1 MIHADSSVNCE
12 RTYEGGCSNWNSRTL
27 NLNFNDHEYTIED
40 CHNLCLQ
47 NAKCGGFFVGTGTKH
62 CLLVKAGCRDDDNP
76 LWDYYA
82 MTDCS
87 KTGLCHILRFWKIIM
102 LIWKCKSTFLWL
114 RKNSFLI
121 ATHVI
126 ENRSCPREDGFCI
139 KQDGRD
145 QNSRVKKLNSFD
157 GKAIERQEQ
166 CVELCKRE
174 NEATGCEVIWGQGN
188 RGCYVHKA
196 EIARG
201 NGGDRHYC
209 WVFSRCKDEDVSNM
223 QRGSFYV
230 LIYWA
235 FTKWLL
241 Y

>member
-1 MIHADSSVNCE
+1 M
-12 RTYEGGCSNWNSRTL
+12 
-27 NLNFNDHEYTIED
+27 
-40 CHNLCLQ
+40 
-47 NAKCGGFFVGTGTKH
+47 
-62 CLLVKAGCRDDDNP
+62 
-76 LWDYYA
+76 
-82 MTDCS
+82 
-87 KTGLCHILRFWKIIM
+87 
-102 LIWKCKSTFLWL
+102 KCKSTFLWL
-114 RKNSFLI
+114 RKISFLI
-121 ATHVI
+121 ATQVI

-209 WVFSRCKDEDVSNM
+209 CVFLLLL
-223 QRGSFYV
+223 V
-230 LIYWA
+230 LM
-235 FTKWLL
+235 LL
-241 Y
+241 LHSSVYLLRLRLLVMVPT